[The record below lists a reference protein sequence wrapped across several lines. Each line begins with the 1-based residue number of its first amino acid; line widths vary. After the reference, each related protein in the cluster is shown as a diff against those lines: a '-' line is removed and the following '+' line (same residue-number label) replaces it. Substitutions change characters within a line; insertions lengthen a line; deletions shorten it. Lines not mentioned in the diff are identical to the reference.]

1 MSRDA
6 NDTVNYYERRLMRE
20 IEDIELRMKELSDER
35 DALRRQLIKARW
47 ENHHLRDVN
56 RKNSASRVMIEQR
69 VLSALEQASKP
80 LTSRQLF
87 EVARLANFELKEN
100 TFRTHLHRMKAKGL
114 IRSVG
119 RGRWGGGASEKS
131 ASPERT

>member
-1 MSRDA
+1 MSQDA
-6 NDTVNYYERRLMRE
+6 NETITYYERRLMRE

-47 ENHHLRDVN
+47 DNHHLRDVN
-56 RKNSASRVMIEQR
+56 RKNSAGRVMIEQR

-87 EVARLANFELKEN
+87 EIARLANFELKEN

-119 RGRWGGGASEKS
+119 RGRWGGAIEKS
-131 ASPERT
+131 ASSEQT